1 MLRKSLI
8 LSCMLFVML
17 VNICLA
23 QEQARPLRVAVMPIV
38 TDISGYKN
46 VKAQL
51 YSSLQEQMHV
61 PLNDTMQTVEYIDT
75 ETVYIAMQNSNF
87 TNEQNLDYCEPHNRD
102 FNHEL
107 GEQNSQRI

>member
-1 MLRKSLI
+1 MLQKSFVLC
-8 LSCMLFVML
+8 CMFVFML
-17 VNICLA
+17 CSAVFA

-38 TDISGYKN
+38 TDVSGYKN

-75 ETVYIAMQNSNF
+75 ETVYTAMQNSNF
-87 TNEQNLDYCEPHNRD
+87 TNEQNLDYCEPHTRD
-102 FNHEL
+102 FKHEL